1 MEMEILLYQ
10 ISLVLAAKFT
20 DKGMV
25 SLRVVP
31 KQSYVYFMVEDTGI
45 GVPPEEA
52 EHIFERFV
60 QLDDYKEGT
69 GIGLSLARSLSRR
82 LGGDVVLDTSYTFGA
97 RFIFSLPLN
106 PDAVM
111 A

>member
-31 KQSYVYFMVEDTGI
+31 KQSTCISWFPSML
-45 GVPPEEA
+45 P
-52 EHIFERFV
+52 
-60 QLDDYKEGT
+60 
-69 GIGLSLARSLSRR
+69 SR
-82 LGGDVVLDTSYTFGA
+82 
-97 RFIFSLPLN
+97 
-106 PDAVM
+106 
-111 A
+111 